1 MKQADAARD
10 DSGMVPIAPESA
22 ASPSGWRRIPL
33 AGARDEAVHA
43 GLLQRRADARREATL
58 QVELTSID
66 ASRDPATGEI
76 YFATSPD
83 ERTENLSRRG
93 MCLRCERPPAI
104 GARVLLQV
112 RIPGE
117 APVDVIGQT
126 RWTRIE
132 FEPGLHGARAFARV
146 GIELLGGAPRALE
159 RYDRALGRLATLD
172 DDTPNAT
179 VASFGGHR

>member
-1 MKQADAARD
+1 TDVAREDEGAAA
-10 DSGMVPIAPESA
+10 IAPEPA
-22 ASPSGWRRIPL
+22 ATPSGWRRIPL
-33 AGARDEAVHA
+33 AGARDEAVRA
-43 GLLQRRADARREATL
+43 SLLQRRADARREAAL

-66 ASRDPATGEI
+66 ASRDPATGAI

-104 GARVLLQV
+104 GARVLLQL

-117 APVDVIGQT
+117 APVDMIGQA
-126 RWTRIE
+126 RWTRVE

-172 DDTPNAT
+172 DTPHSA
-179 VASFGGHR
+179 VASSGGHR